1 MMLEITAM
9 FTLKRG
15 LQFKRHILSSAAGM
29 LIAASITPVLA
40 AAHRPELTVL
50 SSAEQDDQTE
60 TLAKYQKLLEDNPLS
75 SLANYR
81 IAELLFTQR
90 KYQASANA
98 CRLALRG
105 DGHPSWT
112 KVWSHIQLGK
122 IFDMTSQ
129 RDRAVMEYQLAIET
143 NDNTRGAIDEARE
156 LLNKPYEWPVTPP

>member
-1 MMLEITAM
+1 M

-15 LQFKRHILSSAAGM
+15 LQFKRHILSSTAGI
-29 LIAASITPVLA
+29 LIAAATSPVLT

-105 DGHPSWT
+105 DGLPGWT

-129 RDRAVMEYQLAIET
+129 RDRAVMEYQLAVET
-143 NDNTRGAIDEARE
+143 NDNTRSAIDEARE

>member
-1 MMLEITAM
+1 M

-90 KYQASANA
+90 KYQ
-98 CRLALRG
+98 RVQMPVGL
-105 DGHPSWT
+105 
-112 KVWSHIQLGK
+112 
-122 IFDMTSQ
+122 
-129 RDRAVMEYQLAIET
+129 
-143 NDNTRGAIDEARE
+143 
-156 LLNKPYEWPVTPP
+156 PYEATGIRAGPRSGATSNSVRFLI

>member
-1 MMLEITAM
+1 M

-15 LQFKRHILSSAAGM
+15 LQFKRHILSSTACI
-29 LIAASITPVLA
+29 LIAAAITPVLA

-50 SSAEQDDQTE
+50 SSAGQDDQAE
-60 TLAKYQKLLEDNPLS
+60 TLAKYHKLLEDNPSS
-75 SLANYR
+75 SLANYL

-122 IFDMTSQ
+122 IFDVTGQ
-129 RDRAVMEYQLAIET
+129 RDRAVMQYQLAVET
-143 NDNTRGAIDEARE
+143 NDNTLGAIDVARE
-156 LLNKPYEWPVTPP
+156 LLNKPYEWPVTP

>member
-1 MMLEITAM
+1 MLEITAM

-15 LQFKRHILSSAAGM
+15 LRLNRHTLSSTAGV
-29 LIAASITPVLA
+29 LLAGPAITPLLA
-40 AAHRPELTVL
+40 APHRPELTLLVNL
-50 SSAEQDDQTE
+50 SVEDDQTE
-60 TLAKYQKLLEDNPLS
+60 TLAKYQKLLEDNPRS

-81 IAELLFTQR
+81 IAELFFNQR
-90 KYQASANA
+90 RYQASANA

-122 IFDMTSQ
+122 IFDMTGQ
-129 RDRAVMEYQLAIET
+129 RGRAVMQYQLAVET

-156 LLNKPYEWPVTPP
+156 LLDKPYEWPIIP

>member
-1 MMLEITAM
+1 M

-15 LQFKRHILSSAAGM
+15 LRLKRHTLPSTAGILLAGP
-29 LIAASITPVLA
+29 AITSLLA

-50 SSAEQDDQTE
+50 SSAGQDDQAE
-60 TLAKYQKLLEDNPLS
+60 TLAKYHKLLEDNPSS
-75 SLANYR
+75 SLANYL

-129 RDRAVMEYQLAIET
+129 RDRAVMEYQLAVET
-143 NDNTRGAIDEARE
+143 NDNTRSAIDEARE

>member
-1 MMLEITAM
+1 MLEITAM

-15 LQFKRHILSSAAGM
+15 LQFKRHILSSTAGI
-29 LIAASITPVLA
+29 LIAAATSPVLT

-105 DGHPSWT
+105 DGHPGWT

-143 NDNTRGAIDEARE
+143 NDNTRGALDQARE
-156 LLNKPYEWPVTPP
+156 LLNKPYEWPVTTP